1 MFRLRLIIALC
12 ALLGGV
18 AAVSARAQTTDPAPE
33 QKLAAPPASEAPPPT
48 PTESP
53 AAPSAAAPPAAS
65 APIEL
70 PTTPAVSAPP
80 ADEEASFRTFR
91 HDLVNL
97 LILSADG
104 RLLAASAQIAAP
116 DEKDPTRS
124 AIKKTP
130 GLLKRALTFG
140 GKDPLVLWVAASN
153 ACLTKPGC
161 ADPAALAT
169 LQAIDADNAAV
180 WLRSFPADDNAAKAT
195 QIVARMAQAQRY
207 DDYWGADVVALYHAL
222 QALPVPQSVLQQG
235 FGSDAARI
243 NFATSIASTILPA
256 QLQQLGNFCRGA
268 AGKDEA
274 LIGDCIAVA
283 RKLETGGTFISQKV
297 GFAIE
302 DALVPPGVNHDVM
315 ASRHRSGAWQ
325 QEKFLE
331 LSARFSHE
339 PAIAQSYIRLLGS
352 EQNELAAVIAL
363 LREQSMRTDP
373 PAGWQP
379 SGARAAPDPL
389 QTQPATQ
396 H

>member
-1 MFRLRLIIALC
+1 MLRSKLTIALC

-18 AAVSARAQTTDPAPE
+18 AAVSVGAQTTDPAP
-33 QKLAAPPASEAPPPT
+33 QSAPAPPSSEVPPPPADT
-48 PTESP
+48 LATSP
-53 AAPSAAAPPAAS
+53 AVPPPAAS

-70 PTTPAVSAPP
+70 PSTPPVSAPP
-80 ADEEASFRTFR
+80 QDEEASFRTFR

-104 RLLAASAQIAAP
+104 RLLAAAAQIAAP
-116 DEKDPTRS
+116 DEKDTTRS
-124 AIKKTP
+124 ANKKTP
-130 GLLKRALTFG
+130 GLLKRALSFA
-140 GKDPLVLWVAASN
+140 GKDPLVLWIAAAN

-161 ADPAALAT
+161 ADPAALTT
-169 LQAIDADNAAV
+169 LQSVDADNAGV
-180 WLRSFPADDNAAKAT
+180 WLRTLPADGNAAKAQ

-207 DDYWGADVVALYHAL
+207 DDYWAADVVALYHAL
-222 QALPVPQSVLQQG
+222 QALPVPPQVLQQG
-235 FGSDAARI
+235 VGTDAARI

-302 DALVPPGVNHDVM
+302 DALVAPGVNRDVM
-315 ASRHRSGAWQ
+315 LARQRSGAWQ

-331 LSARFSHE
+331 LSARFPRE
-339 PAIAQSYIRLLGS
+339 AAVAQSYVRLLGS
-352 EQNELAAVIAL
+352 EQNELAAVVAL
-363 LREQSMRTDP
+363 LREQSVRTDP

-379 SGARAAPDPL
+379 AAARAAGDPL

>member
-1 MFRLRLIIALC
+1 MRRSRLIIALF

-18 AAVSARAQTTDPAPE
+18 AAVSAGAQTTDPSPAP
-33 QKLAAPPASEAPPPT
+33 QPASASAEAPPP
-48 PTESP
+48 
-53 AAPSAAAPPAAS
+53 ADAPVAPPAAS
-65 APIEL
+65 APVEL
-70 PTTPAVSAPP
+70 PSTPPVSAPP
-80 ADEEASFRTFR
+80 QDEEASFRTFR

-116 DEKDPTRS
+116 DEKDPTRT
-124 AIKKTP
+124 ANKKTP
-130 GLLKRALTFG
+130 GLLKRALTFA
-140 GKDPLVLWVAASN
+140 GKDPLVLWIAASN

-161 ADPAALAT
+161 ADPAALTT
-169 LQAIDADNAAV
+169 LQAVDADNAAV
-180 WLRSFPADDNAAKAT
+180 WLRTFPADGNAAKA
-195 QIVARMAQAQRY
+195 QAIVARMAQAQRY
-207 DDYWGADVVALYHAL
+207 DDYWAADVVALYHAL
-222 QALPVPQSVLQQG
+222 QALPVPAQVLQQG
-235 FGSDAARI
+235 VGPDGARI

-274 LIGDCIAVA
+274 LIGDCISVA

-302 DALVPPGVNHDVM
+302 DALVAPGVNRDVM
-315 ASRHRSGAWQ
+315 LARQRSGAWQ

-331 LSARFSHE
+331 LSARFSRE
-339 PAIAQSYIRLLGS
+339 APIAQSYVRLLGS
-352 EQNELAAVIAL
+352 EQNELAAVTAL
-363 LREQSMRTDP
+363 LREQGVRTDP

-379 SGARAAPDPL
+379 AAARAADDPL
-389 QTQPATQ
+389 QTRPATQ

>member
-1 MFRLRLIIALC
+1 MRRSRLIIALF

-18 AAVSARAQTTDPAPE
+18 AAVSAGAQTTDPSPAP
-33 QKLAAPPASEAPPPT
+33 QPAPASAEAPPPV
-48 PTESP
+48 
-53 AAPSAAAPPAAS
+53 AAPVAPPATS
-65 APIEL
+65 APVEL
-70 PTTPAVSAPP
+70 PSTPPVSAPP
-80 ADEEASFRTFR
+80 QDEEASFRTFR

-116 DEKDPTRS
+116 DEKDPTRT
-124 AIKKTP
+124 ANKKTP
-130 GLLKRALTFG
+130 GLLKRALTFA
-140 GKDPLVLWVAASN
+140 GKDPLVLWIAASN

-161 ADPAALAT
+161 ADPAALTT
-169 LQAIDADNAAV
+169 LQAVDADNAAV
-180 WLRSFPADDNAAKAT
+180 WLRTFPADGNAAKA
-195 QIVARMAQAQRY
+195 QAIVARMAQAQRY
-207 DDYWGADVVALYHAL
+207 DDYWAADVVALYHAL
-222 QALPVPQSVLQQG
+222 QALPVPAQVLQQG
-235 FGSDAARI
+235 VGPDGARI

-274 LIGDCIAVA
+274 LIGDCISVA

-302 DALVPPGVNHDVM
+302 DALVAPGVNRDVM
-315 ASRHRSGAWQ
+315 LARQRSGAWQ

-331 LSARFSHE
+331 LSARFSRE
-339 PAIAQSYIRLLGS
+339 APIAQSYVRLLGS
-352 EQNELAAVIAL
+352 EQNELAAVTAL
-363 LREQSMRTDP
+363 LREQGVRTDP

-379 SGARAAPDPL
+379 AAARAADDPL
-389 QTQPATQ
+389 QTRPATQ

>member
-1 MFRLRLIIALC
+1 MRRSRLIIALF

-18 AAVSARAQTTDPAPE
+18 AAVSAGAQTTDPSPAP
-33 QKLAAPPASEAPPPT
+33 QPAPASAEAPPV
-48 PTESP
+48 
-53 AAPSAAAPPAAS
+53 AAPVAPPAAS
-65 APIEL
+65 APVEL
-70 PTTPAVSAPP
+70 PSTPPVSAPP
-80 ADEEASFRTFR
+80 QDEEASFRTFR

-116 DEKDPTRS
+116 DEKDPTRT
-124 AIKKTP
+124 ANKKTP
-130 GLLKRALTFG
+130 GLLKRALTFA
-140 GKDPLVLWVAASN
+140 GKDPLVLWIAASN

-161 ADPAALAT
+161 ADPAALTT
-169 LQAIDADNAAV
+169 LQAVDADNAAV
-180 WLRSFPADDNAAKAT
+180 WLRTFPADGNAAKA
-195 QIVARMAQAQRY
+195 QAIVARMAQAQRY
-207 DDYWGADVVALYHAL
+207 DDYWAADVVALYHAL
-222 QALPVPQSVLQQG
+222 QALPVPAQVLQQG
-235 FGSDAARI
+235 VGPDGARI

-274 LIGDCIAVA
+274 LIGDCISVA

-302 DALVPPGVNHDVM
+302 DALVTPGVNRDVM
-315 ASRHRSGAWQ
+315 LARQRSGAWQ

-331 LSARFSHE
+331 LSARFSRE
-339 PAIAQSYIRLLGS
+339 APIAQSYVRLLGS
-352 EQNELAAVIAL
+352 EQNELAAVTAL
-363 LREQSMRTDP
+363 LREQGVRTDP

-379 SGARAAPDPL
+379 AATRAADDPL
-389 QTQPATQ
+389 QTRPATQ